1 MGWRDRGLFAVA
13 ALCWDPWL
21 APKPCKQSRVVQ
33 SPALV
38 QLEQIEISSGLVLCS
53 WRQRL
58 ALNRLMQQ
66 GEQLCESSDCTESG
80 DGCGSLSLPVPGWHQ
95 GWSVQPV
102 PFCVRGIKLPAGPRH
117 RGRCML
123 QPRGRKSLSC

>member
-1 MGWRDRGLFAVA
+1 M
-13 ALCWDPWL
+13 
-21 APKPCKQSRVVQ
+21 
-33 SPALV
+33 
-38 QLEQIEISSGLVLCS
+38 
-53 WRQRL
+53 

-80 DGCGSLSLPVPGWHQ
+80 DGCGSLSLPIPGWHQ